1 MKLAGNEKPCCS
13 ESKVGKPQRGSPPSS
28 ARTVDVEVLPDGEG
42 EEASI
47 VPVSGTLTEQR
58 TDPVEFSTSVT
69 SAFDGLMAEMEDMY
83 AHQGLEVAA
92 VGEVDADMD
101 AGMQSA
107 TQQVM

>member
-1 MKLAGNEKPCCS
+1 MMLAGNEEPYCS
-13 ESKVGKPQRGSPPSS
+13 ESKVGKPQRGGPPSS